1 MAASATELLDE
12 LKALRKG
19 RGVHAGKI
27 SDHVGPGLREI
38 CGIVSADGEESIR
51 RKLTNRLGALVGS
64 LPDDLGLAVRAALG
78 LHPEAQQP
86 FLGDRVQWLAD
97 QLKRDRRTARRR
109 LDDGLVRLAQAAA
122 GPAEPPPAPTSHL
135 DDGWYVAD
143 FHALLRLD
151 QPTPEAIERRGI
163 VAERDGID
171 SIVALITVHRDPT
184 DRSGGHD
191 LLMEVLYGA
200 TLVRKE
206 HDAGTQFRFVLK
218 LPRTL
223 RAGERHEYAA
233 LFRIPPNQLMRSRY
247 VHTSPRRCDL
257 FDLRIRFDLDR
268 PPEQIWRVQ
277 ETFFRAPD
285 SPPIGDPV
293 ALDSVGELHLQ
304 FSGLKPGFGYGAQ
317 WTELPTRELQHRNGA
332 GHALPRPADRRPG

>member
-19 RGVHAGKI
+19 RGVHTGKI
-27 SDHVGPGLREI
+27 SEHVGPGLREM
-38 CGIVSADGEESIR
+38 CGIASADGEEAIR
-51 RKLTNRLGALVGS
+51 RKLTHRLAALVQE
-64 LPDDLGLAVRAALG
+64 LPGDLALAVQAALG
-78 LHPEAQQP
+78 LHPAAQQP

-97 QLKRDRRTARRR
+97 QLNRDRRTARRR

-122 GPAEPPPAPTSHL
+122 GPATTAPPVDNNT

-171 SIVALITVHRDPT
+171 SIDALITLPRDPT
-184 DRSGGHD
+184 DRSGQHD

-206 HDAGTQFRFVLK
+206 HDADSQFRFTLK
-218 LPRTL
+218 LPGTL
-223 RAGERHEYAA
+223 RAGERHEYAV
-233 LFRIPPNQLMRSRY
+233 LFRIPDNQLMRTHY
-247 VHTSPRRCDL
+247 VFYSPRRCDL
-257 FDLRIRFDLDR
+257 FDLRIRYHPDR
-268 PPEQIWRVQ
+268 RPEEIWRVN
-277 ETFFRAPD
+277 ETFHR
-285 SPPIGDPV
+285 
-293 ALDSVGELHLQ
+293 ALDGPPSGDQLCLDPVGELHLE
-304 FSGLKPGFGYGAQ
+304 FRGLRPGFGYGAR
-317 WTELPTRELQHRNGA
+317 WTKPASRELQHGTGVGGA
-332 GHALPRPADRRPG
+332 MPPRW

>member
-19 RGVHAGKI
+19 RGVHTGKI
-27 SDHVGPGLREI
+27 SEHVGPGLREI
-38 CGIVSADGEESIR
+38 CGITTADGEEAVR
-51 RKLTNRLGALVGS
+51 RKLTNRLGALIRT
-64 LPDDLGLAVRAALG
+64 LPDDLALAVQAALG
-78 LHPEAQQP
+78 LHAEAQHP

-122 GPAEPPPAPTSHL
+122 GPATPAPQQANQN

-151 QPTPEAIERRGI
+151 KPAPEAIERRAI

-171 SIVALITVHRDPT
+171 SIDALITLPRDPT

-206 HDAGTQFRFVLK
+206 HNADSQFRFVLQ

-223 RAGERHEYAA
+223 RVGERHEYAA
-233 LFRIPPNQLMRSRY
+233 LFRVPDNQLMRSHY
-247 VHTSPRRCDL
+247 VHYSPRRCDL
-257 FDLRIRFDLDR
+257 FDLRIRFHPDR
-268 PPEQIWRVQ
+268 RPEDIWRVN
-277 ETFFRAPD
+277 ETFHR
-285 SPPIGDPV
+285 
-293 ALDSVGELHLQ
+293 ALDGPPAGDRLTLDQVGELHLE
-304 FSGLKPGFGYGAQ
+304 FRGLRPGFGYGAR
-317 WTELPTRELQHRNGA
+317 WTEPPTRELQHGTGISGA
-332 GHALPRPADRRPG
+332 APRRW

>member
-1 MAASATELLDE
+1 
-12 LKALRKG
+12 
-19 RGVHAGKI
+19 
-27 SDHVGPGLREI
+27 
-38 CGIVSADGEESIR
+38 
-51 RKLTNRLGALVGS
+51 LTSRLSTLVET
-64 LPDDLGLAVRAALG
+64 LPDDLALAVQAALG

-109 LDDGLVRLAQAAA
+109 LDDGLIRLAQAAA
-122 GPAEPPPAPTSHL
+122 GPAPPPPEPAGHT

-163 VAERDGID
+163 VAERNGID

-200 TLVRKE
+200 TLVSKE
-206 HDAGTQFRFVLK
+206 HDANNQFRFVLK
-218 LPRTL
+218 LPRAL

-257 FDLRIRFDLDR
+257 FDLRIRFDQDR
-268 PPEQIWRVQ
+268 PPERIWRVNG
-277 ETFFRAPD
+277 TFFRAPD
-285 SPPIGDPV
+285 TPPNGDPL

-317 WTELPTRELQHRNGA
+317 WTELPTGELQHRGSA
-332 GHALPRPADRRPG
+332 TRTVSRPA